1 MSVTIEYGGDR
12 MIIIEELE
20 KNLGLRI
27 AQLRTAKG
35 VSARDMSL
43 SIGQGAAYIHNI
55 ENRKTMPSM
64 RGFFFICE
72 YLKISP
78 KDFFDSESKDPEKL
92 NEIITDMKALTPEQ
106 LSNIA
111 NIVKDLK
118 K

>member
-1 MSVTIEYGGDR
+1 
-12 MIIIEELE
+12 MIDIEELE
-20 KNLGLRI
+20 KSVGARVFR
-27 AQLRTAKG
+27 LRTAKG

-55 ENRKTMPSM
+55 ENMKTMPSM

-72 YLKISP
+72 YLNISP
-78 KDFFDSESKDPEKL
+78 KDFFDMDSADPETL
-92 NEIITDMKALTPEQ
+92 NEVLADMKALTPVQ

-111 NIVKDLK
+111 SLVKDLK

>member
-1 MSVTIEYGGDR
+1 
-12 MIIIEELE
+12 MINVEEME
-20 KNLGLRI
+20 HSLGKRV

-64 RGFFFICE
+64 QGFLFICE
-72 YLKISP
+72 YLNISS
-78 KDFFDSESKDPEKL
+78 KDFFDMDSADPETL
-92 NEIITDMKALTPEQ
+92 NELIVDLKALNPEQ

-111 NIVKDLK
+111 SIVKDLK

>member
-1 MSVTIEYGGDR
+1 MINAETIEQS
-12 MIIIEELE
+12 
-20 KNLGLRI
+20 LGKRI

-43 SIGQGAAYIHNI
+43 SIGQGPAYIHNI

-64 RGFFFICE
+64 RGFLYICE
-72 YLKISP
+72 YFNISP
-78 KDFFDSESKDPEKL
+78 KDFFDTDSADPETL
-92 NEIITDMKALTPEQ
+92 NEIITDLKALTPEQ

-111 NIVKDLK
+111 GIVRDLK